1 MFGIDDAIIG
11 SMAGAAISGGLGFLG
26 QSSANSSNLS
36 IANANNQLSREMAK
50 EQMDFQER
58 MSNTSYQRAVKDMA
72 ASGLNPMLA
81 YSQGG
86 ASTPSGAM
94 GAVQQVTMQNPM
106 RSAAEA
112 VSQIPGNISKTAT
125 ISAQNELL
133 KEQKLQTQAVTARE
147 VATAKNLDVQ
157 AVKGAQDTVTSRATE
172 LNQIEQAN
180 LARAQQRVSNAN
192 AVSLQLENAA
202 KLRDVPRQQAE
213 EEKSKGWWGR
223 HVSPYL
229 KDVLQGSNSAA
240 SVGRTFGR

>member
-11 SMAGAAISGGLGFLG
+11 SVAGAAISGGLGFLG
-26 QSSANSSNLS
+26 QSSANSANQS
-36 IANANNQLSREMAK
+36 IANANNQLSQSMAR

-58 MSNTSYQRAVKDMA
+58 MSNTSYQRAVKDLEA
-72 ASGLNPMLA
+72 AGLNPMLA

-112 VSQIPGNISKTAT
+112 VGQIPGNFSKTAT
-125 ISAQNELL
+125 IAAQNELL
-133 KEQKLQTQAVTARE
+133 KEQKLQTEAVTARE
-147 VATAKNLDVQ
+147 IASAKNLEVQ
-157 AVKGAQDTVTSRATE
+157 SGKAAQDTITSRATE

-180 LARAQQRVSNAN
+180 LARSQQRVSNAN
-192 AVSLQLENAA
+192 AVSVELENAA

-213 EEKSKGWWGR
+213 EEKAKGWWGR

-229 KDVLQGSNSAA
+229 KDILQGSNSAA